1 MSGSCRTFGALG
13 PAAYTCPG
21 MTLDTLLE
29 LAASRTDPYVESL
42 REMVNID
49 SGSYTPDGVNRIAD
63 LCEKRFRA
71 GGWEVERRPHRAGE
85 GAPEQLGD
93 LVIGRRP
100 GSGPRLLM
108 IGHMDTV
115 FPEGTVAERPLTID
129 GTTVHGP
136 GVSDMKGGLL
146 FGFLA
151 TELLEEA
158 GVGRDLDLTY
168 VCNPDEEIGSPFSG
182 PIIKAM
188 APGFAATFVMEAA
201 RENGDVVSSRK
212 GVSDFRIEI
221 RGRAAHAG
229 VEPEKGRNAILE
241 AARKTIELQE
251 LNGRWSGVS
260 VNVGVIEG
268 GTRSNV
274 VPERC
279 LLKVDVRSSAEET
292 MVEAEERVKRIA
304 EANGVPDVTSSVTW
318 GSWHRPFEKK
328 GGSAVLAQEAI
339 RIARDLGFEL
349 SDAPTGG
356 ASDANTTSAAGVP
369 TLDGLGPVGGNDHSP
384 AEWSDIASVPQR
396 LALLAGLLSEAPAA
410 LGR

>member
-1 MSGSCRTFGALG
+1 
-13 PAAYTCPG
+13 

-29 LAASRTDPYVESL
+29 LAASLTDPYVESL

-63 LCEKRFRA
+63 LCEKRFRSN
-71 GGWEVERRPHRAGE
+71 GWEVDRRPHRAGE

-115 FPEGTVAERPLTID
+115 FPEGTAAERPFTLD
-129 GTTVHGP
+129 GTTAHGP

-151 TELLEEA
+151 VELLDEA
-158 GVGRDLDLTY
+158 GAGRDLDLTY
-168 VCNPDEEIGSPFSG
+168 VCNPDEEIGSPYSG

-188 APGFAATFVMEAA
+188 ATEFAATFVMEAA
-201 RENGDVVSSRK
+201 RDNGDVVSSRK
-212 GVSDFRIEI
+212 GVSDYRIEI
-221 RGRAAHAG
+221 VGRAAHAG

-241 AARKTIELQE
+241 AARKTIALQE
-251 LNGRWSGVS
+251 LNGRWPGAS

-279 LLKVDVRSSAEET
+279 TLKVDVRSSAEET
-292 MVEAEERVKRIA
+292 MVEAENEVKRIA
-304 EANGVPDVTSSVTW
+304 ETNSVPDVTSSVTW

-339 RIARDLGFEL
+339 RIARELGFEL

-369 TLDGLGPVGGNDHSP
+369 TLDGLGPVGGNDHAP
-384 AEWSDIASVPQR
+384 TEWSDIASVPQR